1 MIAMLIAW
9 AALTA
14 LFYVLVV
21 LMTAMVP
28 TTERK
33 SLPGIGEAMIC
44 ALIAAAIV
52 FVARGALSLF

>member
-1 MIAMLIAW
+1 MTTLIAW

-14 LFYVLVV
+14 LFYVLLA

-33 SLPGIGEAMIC
+33 SLPGILAALVC
-44 ALIAAAIV
+44 ALLSAVIV
-52 FVARGALSLF
+52 FVARGVLSLF